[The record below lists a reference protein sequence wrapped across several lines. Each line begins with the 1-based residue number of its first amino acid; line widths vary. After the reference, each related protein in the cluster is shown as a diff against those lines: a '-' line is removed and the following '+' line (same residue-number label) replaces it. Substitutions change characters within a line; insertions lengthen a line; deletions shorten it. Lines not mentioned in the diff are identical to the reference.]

1 MIYNYYEVLLTGL
14 FFVILFLLVMVF
26 RWRIAARSN
35 DPLRVVSVKRMEDIL
50 LPDRMGGEIHL
61 QHILLT
67 AKGLVV
73 VDVKT
78 VSGTVFGGDLLD
90 EWTVIRGLSR
100 SQRRQSAEPPAGIVG
115 AQRFTF
121 PNPQYALNDR
131 VAALKSIVR
140 DIPVK
145 GHVLFLGDVE
155 FGKDRPTNVILSD
168 ELEDLYRKPH
178 ITELGRL
185 MEAFQPHWE
194 KVEEARERAP
204 KVVAQF

>member
-1 MIYNYYEVLLTGL
+1 MVLW
-14 FFVILFLLVMVF
+14 
-26 RWRIAARSN
+26 WRIAARST
-35 DPLRVVSVKRMEDIL
+35 DPLRVVSVKWMKDVL
-50 LPDRMGGEIHL
+50 LPDRLGGQIHL

-67 AKGLVV
+67 AKGVVV

-100 SQRRQSAEPPAGIVG
+100 SQRRQLAETHVGIVG

-121 PNPQYALNDR
+121 PNPQHALNAR
-131 VAALKSIVR
+131 VAALKSLVR

-145 GHVLFLGDVE
+145 GHILFLGDVE
-155 FGKDRPTNVILSD
+155 FSKGRPTDVILSN
-168 ELEDLYRKPH
+168 ELQDLYRKPD

-185 MEAFQPHWE
+185 MESFQPHWE
-194 KVEEARERAP
+194 KVEEASEPVP
-204 KVVAQF
+204 KVAKPV